1 MKLRVQKNSPC
12 GTLILSS
19 TENKNALSSA
29 LVQDLIQALGDF
41 HREKSVRAVVLSASG
56 STFCS
61 GVDLKEWGQVRNSED
76 PLEAWQDV
84 ATELQEL
91 VETMLRFPKPIIA
104 AIDGA
109 VIGAGLALVL
119 ASDLIV
125 STEATMFYSNA
136 PKLGLVSGLVAPLAH
151 YRIGASIASR
161 LLLANEPISAE
172 LAHRWGMVQYVVPSE
187 HVWIKGCQ
195 IANQIAET
203 APESIQMTKRLL
215 NEMVGE
221 SLWSHLISGSAVMAT
236 VCSSEAAI
244 EGLTAFEEKRT
255 PKFS

>member
-19 TENKNALSSA
+19 PENKNALSRE
-29 LVQDLIQALGDF
+29 LVQDLIQAFGDY

-56 STFCS
+56 ATFCS
-61 GVDLKEWGQVRNSED
+61 GVDLKEWGKVKESED
-76 PLEAWQDV
+76 PLDAWQDV
-84 ATELQEL
+84 ATELQDL

-104 AIDGA
+104 AIDGP

-119 ASDLIV
+119 ASDLV
-125 STEATMFYSNA
+125 VGTDKTTFYSNA

-161 LLLANEPISAE
+161 LLLANEPITAE
-172 LAHRWGMVQYVVPSE
+172 LAHRWGMIHYLVPSE
-187 HVWIKGCQ
+187 HVWINGSQ
-195 IANQIAET
+195 LATQIAET

-221 SLWSHLISGSAVMAT
+221 SLWTHLVSGSAVMAT

-244 EGLTAFEEKRT
+244 EGLNAFQEKRT
-255 PKFS
+255 PKFP